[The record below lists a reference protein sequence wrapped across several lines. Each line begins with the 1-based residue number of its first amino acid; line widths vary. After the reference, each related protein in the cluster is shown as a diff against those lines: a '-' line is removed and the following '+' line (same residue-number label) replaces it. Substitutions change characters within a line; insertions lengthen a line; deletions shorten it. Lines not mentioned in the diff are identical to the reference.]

1 MTIRTNSTLR
11 PSLPTSFRS
20 LVGCAC
26 AAVFSLLLVA
36 CNPAGSEEKMRVSVS
51 IAPLRYAVESLLDT
65 NVVINVL
72 TSDGA
77 SPETYQLTPKQV
89 AELSESQLYV
99 RVGSLGFENTQ
110 MRKVTQNMPHLL
122 CVNSARGIS
131 PLRHSHGD
139 EMESE
144 DPHVWM
150 SPINMKVIAHNVL
163 LTLESIDTVH
173 EVTYAKRFHLFVQR
187 MDSID
192 NAIRQKLRNIK
203 SRAFLI
209 YHPAL
214 GYYAK
219 NYGLRQL
226 SVQNDGK
233 EPSADYLAHLIQ
245 ECRRE
250 KVRVV
255 FYGKGAGKL
264 PTASAVVADVIDCV
278 KHFKARKYLFWED
291 AKPNYVADFG
301 SMETSA
307 FVRVSA
313 KDSDTALN
321 TAADVFGKITPLLA
335 KRPVQGEAGFTVEN
349 LTEKELCDK
358 LAALEARG
366 VKVEGRIRIS
376 DY

>member
-1 MTIRTNSTLR
+1 MTIRTNSTPR
-11 PSLPTSFRS
+11 PSLPTSLRS

-65 NVVINVL
+65 NVVINAL
-72 TSDGA
+72 TPDGA

-131 PLRHSHGD
+131 PLKHSHGD

-203 SRAFLI
+203 SRAILI
-209 YHPAL
+209 
-214 GYYAK
+214 
-219 NYGLRQL
+219 
-226 SVQNDGK
+226 
-233 EPSADYLAHLIQ
+233 
-245 ECRRE
+245 
-250 KVRVV
+250 
-255 FYGKGAGKL
+255 
-264 PTASAVVADVIDCV
+264 
-278 KHFKARKYLFWED
+278 
-291 AKPNYVADFG
+291 
-301 SMETSA
+301 
-307 FVRVSA
+307 
-313 KDSDTALN
+313 
-321 TAADVFGKITPLLA
+321 
-335 KRPVQGEAGFTVEN
+335 
-349 LTEKELCDK
+349 
-358 LAALEARG
+358 
-366 VKVEGRIRIS
+366 
-376 DY
+376 

>member
-1 MTIRTNSTLR
+1 MTIRTNSTPR

-36 CNPAGSEEKMRVSVS
+36 CNSAGSEEKMRVSVS

-72 TSDGA
+72 TPDGA

-131 PLRHSHGD
+131 PLKHSHGD

-255 FYGKGAGKL
+255 FIQKEYSGKTARLVAEEIGAR
-264 PTASAVVADVIDCV
+264 VVEINPLSED
-278 KHFKARKYLFWED
+278 WEQEITRITD
-291 AKPNYVADFG
+291 A
-301 SMETSA
+301 
-307 FVRVSA
+307 
-313 KDSDTALN
+313 
-321 TAADVFGKITPLLA
+321 
-335 KRPVQGEAGFTVEN
+335 
-349 LTEKELCDK
+349 LC
-358 LAALEARG
+358 E
-366 VKVEGRIRIS
+366 
-376 DY
+376 